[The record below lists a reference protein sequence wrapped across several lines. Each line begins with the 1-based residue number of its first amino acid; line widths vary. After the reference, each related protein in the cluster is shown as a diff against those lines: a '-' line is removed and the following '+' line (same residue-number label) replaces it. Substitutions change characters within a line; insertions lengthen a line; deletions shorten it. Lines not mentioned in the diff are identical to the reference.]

1 MVIPINHQKK
11 TKGNIAHMEDTPLA
25 LGDYVDILNRR
36 KWSLIIPSVL
46 VVLVAGLVALLLPSI
61 YKSSAT
67 ILIEEQDIP
76 ADFVMSTVTG
86 YAEQRIQSTQQ
97 RIMSTGRLV
106 EIINRFNLYPE
117 YKDRWTTEEIVEKM
131 REDIHLD
138 LISVDTIDR
147 RTGRPTA
154 ATIAFTLSYEGKNAA
169 TVQRV
174 TDTLV
179 SLFLS
184 ENLEVR
190 KRQTTET
197 TEFLKEETDRVRAQL
212 AELEEKITTFK
223 AQHVNALPEMLQV
236 NLQSL
241 NSMETNLQRMDDQ
254 IRSLREREGYLETQL
269 ASIPKMEDPQK
280 QRLKAAEIELV
291 NLRSK
296 FTDDYPDVK
305 KLHLEIDELKKRMAN
320 KPDGGLEQPDNTAY
334 ITLAAQLSSTR
345 AEIKSLLQQKTAMME
360 KAEDYRQRIE
370 TTPKIEQTYN
380 ALLVDRNNT
389 QAKYEDLLRKAMEA
403 NVALGLEK
411 EQKGERFTLIDPA
424 RLPEKPFK
432 PNRLAIGLIGVVLG
446 IGAGVGFAALREFS
460 DQSIHAPQDLARL
473 SNLPLLVSIPT
484 IMTPSDRRIRN
495 RKRMLVGLV
504 CVLTCVAGILAFHFL
519 VMDLDVF
526 WAKLMRRLPPM

>member
-1 MVIPINHQKK
+1 
-11 TKGNIAHMEDTPLA
+11 MEEHPLV
-25 LGDYVDILNRR
+25 LGDYVDILKRR
-36 KWSLIIPSVL
+36 KWALAVPAII

-76 ADFVMSTVTG
+76 AEFVMTTVTG

-106 EIINRFNLYPE
+106 EIIDRFNLYPE

-131 REDIHLD
+131 RDDIHLD

-154 ATIAFTLSYEGKNAA
+154 ATIAFTLSYEGKDAA

-174 TDTLV
+174 ADRLV

-190 KRQTTET
+190 QRQTTET
-197 TEFLKEETDRVRAQL
+197 TEFLKEETDRVGAQL
-212 AELEEKITTFK
+212 AELEEKITVFK

-241 NSMETNLQRMDDQ
+241 NSMETNLQRMDEQ
-254 IRSLREREGYLETQL
+254 IRSLREREGYLRTQL
-269 ASIPKMEDPQK
+269 SSIPEMEDPEK
-280 QRLKAAEIELV
+280 ERLKVLEMELV
-291 NLRSK
+291 NLKSK

-305 KLHLEIDELKKRMAN
+305 KLRLEIAELESRLAKKNGPENRH
-320 KPDGGLEQPDNTAY
+320 EQPDNTAY

-345 AEIKSLLQQKTAMME
+345 AEIKSMLMQKTDMTAKTE
-360 KAEDYRQRIE
+360 TYRQRIE
-370 TTPKIEQTYN
+370 TTPKIEQAYN

-389 QAKYEDLLRKAMEA
+389 RAKYEDLLRKAMEA

-424 RLPEKPFK
+424 RRPEKPFK

-446 IGAGVGFAALREFS
+446 IGAGVGFAAIREFS
-460 DQSIHAPQDLARL
+460 DQAVRAPQDIARI
-473 SNLPLLVSIPT
+473 SHLPLLVSIPT
-484 IMTPSDRRIRN
+484 IMTPLDRRNLR
-495 RKRMLVGLV
+495 RKRMMWGLMS
-504 CVLTCVAGILAFHFL
+504 VLACGVGILAFHFL